1 MQRGEVTRAEDPRD
15 RRSKL
20 VAVTARGRRTY
31 EPLIEVRLAGVR
43 RFVEGLEP
51 AEREDLAAAVEPIV
65 RRLEP

>member
-1 MQRGEVTRAEDPRD
+1 MQRGEVTRDEDPRD

-20 VAVTARGRRTY
+20 VAVPRTRAAHLRQ
-31 EPLIEVRLAGVR
+31 LIEVRLAGVR

-51 AEREDLAAAVEPIV
+51 AEREALAAAVEPIV